1 MPTAGTLIAFSLAA
15 LVLIVVPGPNII
27 YIVARGVEQG
37 RQAAVFSALGV
48 ETGSLVHIGA
58 AAIGL
63 SALLASSQLAFDT
76 VRYLSAAYLLYLGL
90 RTFARRDRPAADA
103 EETGAPSLAST
114 YRQAVFVN
122 VLNPKVALFFLA
134 FLPQFVDPARGPAWA
149 QILVL
154 GVVFLLIGLCLD
166 LSYATAAGTI
176 GHWLQRRPR
185 ALRWQRYTSGSVYL
199 ALGAAAALSGS
210 RR

>member
-15 LVLIVVPGPNII
+15 LVLIAVPGPNNI

-37 RQAAVFSALGV
+37 RQAAVLSALGV
-48 ETGSLVHIGA
+48 ESGSLFHIGA

-63 SALLASSQLAFDT
+63 SALRASSQLAFDS
-76 VRYLSAAYLLYLGL
+76 VRYLGAAYLLYLGL
-90 RTFARRDRPAADA
+90 RTLSRRGGPTAGADGTRLA
-103 EETGAPSLAST
+103 SLART
-114 YRQAVFVN
+114 YRQGVLVN

-154 GVVFLLIGLCLD
+154 GVVFFLIGLCLD

-176 GHWLQRRPR
+176 GHWLRRRPR
-185 ALRWQRYTSGSVYL
+185 ALRWQRYTSASVYL